1 MTQRKTVPVL
11 LVTGFLGS
19 GKTTFLREVARQCAG
34 KRLAFLVNDFAAV
47 DVDAQALSDVE
58 GEMFSV
64 PGGSIFCRCL
74 TTTFT
79 KTLRGIARL
88 APPVEGVVI
97 EASGMADPRCV
108 GTLLAE
114 TGLDAAFTLSTVVAL
129 ADPGTFPKLL
139 KTLPSVRSQVECAD
153 IVLLNKADLFDEAAI
168 AAAETALRAI
178 RDDVA
183 IVRCVK
189 GNAPVQFFVGQSH
202 AMAFHAKPSA
212 CRDASFV
219 SATVRLRAPRRL
231 AAVIET
237 LNRYG
242 DILWRAKGH
251 LLTEAGMM
259 ELQWVMNPAACCGT
273 VDIRPAARAVT
284 HSALALIAR
293 GNASLRLDALCAAIR
308 DLR

>member
-1 MTQRKTVPVL
+1 GRVPLL

-34 KRLAFLVNDFAAV
+34 RRLAFLVNDFAAV

-79 KTLRGIARL
+79 KTLKGIAAL
-88 APPVEGVVI
+88 EPPVEGVIV

-114 TGLDAAFTLSTVVAL
+114 TGLDAAFSLSTVVAL

-153 IVLLNKADLFDEAAI
+153 IVLLNKTDLFDEATI
-168 AAAETALRAI
+168 AATEAALHLL
-178 RDDVA
+178 RDDVTV
-183 IVRCVK
+183 IRCVK
-189 GNAPVQFFVGQSH
+189 GNAPVRFFVGQSH
-202 AMAFHAKPSA
+202 AMAFRAEPSP

-219 SATVRLRAPRRL
+219 SATVRFRAPRRL

-259 ELQWVMNPAACCGT
+259 ELQWTMHSSACCGA
-273 VDIRPAARAVT
+273 VDVRPAARAVT
-284 HSALALIAR
+284 HSDLALIAR
-293 GNASLRLDALCAAIR
+293 GDASSRLDALVDALKR
-308 DLR
+308 LNR